1 MVVVIEIDEMSN
13 FELLEDGVR
22 LDGTVLTFA
31 ELGTHDILIERE
43 ESR

>member
-1 MVVVIEIDEMSN
+1 MSN

-31 ELGTHDILIERE
+31 ELGTQIPFFKVILTLHMQ
-43 ESR
+43 